1 MAEVTNPTN
10 PANEPGTN
18 EPTVAELQAQLAQVN
33 AEKEQLRNSLTK
45 SNSEAAN
52 YKKALREKQTAEE
65 KEAEERA
72 EAQRVRDE
80 EFENMK
86 KELNH
91 NKALSAYKSIS
102 DEKIVDGLIDAVTNA
117 DHNAIAQI
125 IAKECEK
132 AVAVAKQTWLDGRPE
147 VNYGGSPESK
157 TKSEIMKVKDASER
171 QRLIAE
177 NMDLF

>member
-1 MAEVTNPTN
+1 MAEETT
-10 PANEPGTN
+10 
-18 EPTVAELQAQLAQVN
+18 Q
-33 AEKEQLRNSLTK
+33 KEQLRNSLTK

-80 EFENMK
+80 EFEDMK
-86 KELNH
+86 KQLNH
-91 NKALSAYKSIS
+91 NKALTAYKAIS
-102 DEKIVDGLIDAVTNA
+102 DEKSVEALIDAVSNA

-132 AVAVAKQTWLDGRPE
+132 SVAVARQSWLDGRPE
-147 VNYGGSPESK
+147 VNYGGSSTPK
-157 TKSEIMKVKDASER
+157 TKEEIMAVKDVTER

-177 NMDLF
+177 NIDLF

>member
-1 MAEVTNPTN
+1 MAEETSQVIEQP
-10 PANEPGTN
+10 TN
-18 EPTVAELQAQLAQVN
+18 EPSVAELQAQLAQAN

-72 EAQRVRDE
+72 EAQRLRDE
-80 EFENMK
+80 EFENIK

-102 DEKIVDGLIDAVTNA
+102 DEKAVAELIDAVSNA

-132 AVAVAKQTWLDGRPE
+132 AVAVAQQTWLDNRPE
-147 VNYGGSPESK
+147 VNYGGSSETK
-157 TKSEIMKVKDASER
+157 TKEQIMAVKDATER

>member
-1 MAEVTNPTN
+1 MAEETTQTTQTTET
-10 PANEPGTN
+10 EPS
-18 EPTVAELQAQLAQVN
+18 VAELQAQLAQLN

-91 NKALSAYKSIS
+91 NKALSAYKSID
-102 DEKIVDGLIDAVTNA
+102 DEKAVNELIDAVSNA
-117 DHNAIAQI
+117 DHNAIARI

-132 AVAVAKQTWLDGRPE
+132 AIAQAQQSWLDNRPE
-147 VNYGGSPESK
+147 VQYGGSSETK
-157 TKSEIMKVKDASER
+157 TKEQIMAVKDVAER

-177 NMDLF
+177 NIDLF

>member
-1 MAEVTNPTN
+1 MSEVTNPTN

-33 AEKEQLRNSLTK
+33 AEKEQLRSSLTK

-86 KELNH
+86 RELNH
-91 NKALSAYKSIS
+91 NKALSAYKSIA

-132 AVAVAKQTWLDGRPE
+132 AVATAQQTWLDGRPE
-147 VNYGGSPESK
+147 VNYGGSSTPK
-157 TKSEIMKVKDASER
+157 TKEEIMKVKDVTER

>member
-1 MAEVTNPTN
+1 MAEVTNQTN

-18 EPTVAELQAQLAQVN
+18 EPTVAELQAQLAQAN

-72 EAQRVRDE
+72 EAQRVRDQ
-80 EFENMK
+80 EFEDMK

-102 DEKIVDGLIDAVTNA
+102 DEKAVAKLIDAVTNA

-132 AVAVAKQTWLDGRPE
+132 AVAKAQQTWLDSRPE
-147 VNYGGSPESK
+147 VNYGGSSETK
-157 TKSEIMKVKDASER
+157 TKEQIMAVKDVTER

-177 NMDLF
+177 NIDLF